1 MSISR
6 RKFIESASLALAGM
20 AAGGKVSAATVSSRD
35 QNDPAFRTA
44 VTSGNGI
51 PGVYKLG
58 NFELQSGEVIPEAR
72 LSYATHG
79 TLNADHT
86 NVIVYGTWYSGRHS
100 DNAAMIGEG
109 RALDPTKYFIIVPD
123 MFGNGLSSSP
133 SNTSG
138 AAYPKGF
145 PLVTVY
151 DNVEAQY
158 RLLRDH
164 FAVEHV
170 ELVTGFSMSAQQA
183 FHWGALHSGFV
194 ERIAPVCGSSK
205 TSTHNWLFL
214 EGVKQALIADPTWE
228 TEPGPGLRAF
238 STVYASWFAS
248 QSFYREGLHL
258 GMFGEPLPSMAEF
271 LERVTAHF
279 GSFDPRDLLAMLA
292 TWQAADL
299 SAHSRFQGD
308 WQKALGAITATAVVM
323 PCSHDLYFPPE
334 DNEIEVSMMPSAR
347 LEVIPSIWGH
357 LAGGPG
363 YPSDGIEFVEKQL
376 QGLLKN

>member
-1 MSISR
+1 M
-6 RKFIESASLALAGM
+6 E
-20 AAGGKVSAATVSSRD
+20 
-35 QNDPAFRTA
+35 
-44 VTSGNGI
+44 
-51 PGVYKLG
+51 GVYELG
-58 NFELQSGEVIPEAR
+58 EFELQSGAVMPDAR

-86 NVIVYGTWYSGRHS
+86 NAVVYATWYVGRHD

-109 RALDPTKYFIIVPD
+109 RALDPTKYFIVVPD
-123 MFGNGLSSSP
+123 MFGNGLSTSP
-133 SNTSG
+133 SNTSEG
-138 AAYPKGF
+138 SYPDGF

-164 FAVEHV
+164 LEVEQV
-170 ELVTGFSMSAQQA
+170 QLVAGFSMSAQQA
-183 FHWGALHSGFV
+183 FHWGALHSAFV
-194 ERIAPVCGSSK
+194 ERIAPICGSSK

-214 EGVKQALIADPTWE
+214 EGAKRALIADPTWE
-228 TEPGPGLRAF
+228 TDPGPGLRAF
-238 STVYASWFAS
+238 ATVYASWFAS

-258 GMFGEPLPSMAEF
+258 GMFGEPLPSMGEF
-271 LERVTAHF
+271 LDVVTSIF

-299 SAHSRFQGD
+299 SAHLRFEGD
-308 WQKALGAITATAVVM
+308 WRKALGAITATAVVM

-334 DNEIEVSMMPSAR
+334 DNEIEVSMMPNAK

-357 LAGGPG
+357 LAGGPAFA
-363 YPSDGIEFVEKQL
+363 SDGIEFVEKRLRSLL
-376 QGLLKN
+376 QK